1 VVPWLSTGIKRS
13 HRRGDI
19 MTEEQQSEKGE
30 KEPQRGEKQEE
41 KSWDEK
47 WRRDPLG
54 SIAWAAILIWAGIV
68 FLADNLDWLRSIGPP
83 FDRLEAWSLVFAGAG
98 VIFLGVVLI
107 RLLVPEYRSPVVGT
121 LILALVFLGVGLGE
135 TIGWSIIWPIVLIAL
150 GAAFLLGGFLRRS

>member
-1 VVPWLSTGIKRS
+1 
-13 HRRGDI
+13 

-30 KEPQRGEKQEE
+30 KEPQMGEKEEE

-98 VIFLGVVLI
+98 VIFLGIVLI
-107 RLLVPEYRSPVVGT
+107 RLTVPDYRRPVVGT
-121 LILALVFLGVGLGE
+121 LILALVFLGIGLGQIVG
-135 TIGWSIIWPIVLIAL
+135 TDIIWPIVLIVL
-150 GAAFLLGGFLRRS
+150 GAAFLLGGFFRRG

>member
-1 VVPWLSTGIKRS
+1 
-13 HRRGDI
+13 

-30 KEPQRGEKQEE
+30 KESQRGEKEQEKTHEKEEE

-54 SIAWAAILIWAGIV
+54 SIAWAAILIWAGVV
-68 FLADNLDWLRSIGPP
+68 FLAENLDWLRSIGPP
-83 FDRLEAWSLVFAGAG
+83 FDRIEAWSLVFAGAG

-121 LILALVFLGVGLGE
+121 LILALVFLGIGLRE
-135 TIGWSIIWPIVLIAL
+135 ILRAEIIWPIVLIAL
-150 GAAFLLGGFLRRS
+150 GVAFLLGGFRRRG